1 MAMSAGVAELT
12 SVFSLTVIGQNQG
25 ATWQQGQEL
34 KVCSPSGAVFKKSR
48 VAVTAAASQRE
59 SAGESAPKLSTLM
72 STAVAL
78 AGVAL
83 LAGNADAAMQKVEGT
98 ERETQDAVT
107 TGIREPSRFSAA
119 KSNSVQEAGK
129 INSQASGGLI
139 LGAPRL
145 DEPAGAYRSP
155 QGSTYGVDETGGKRS
170 TPAGILQGNSPG
182 NSGGSESSEPAVI
195 GGDARE

>member
-1 MAMSAGVAELT
+1 MVDGLSMLDN
-12 SVFSLTVIGQNQG
+12 IQ
-25 ATWQQGQEL
+25 
-34 KVCSPSGAVFKKSR
+34 
-48 VAVTAAASQRE
+48 
-59 SAGESAPKLSTLM
+59 AGESAPKLSTLM
-72 STAVAL
+72 STAVAM